1 MIQKLQRGWRF
12 VPEIPGMSPYTSS
25 TINSD
30 LKKRMEE
37 EEIVKRKQ
45 KTREMQGRQEQ
56 ISATPVRDES
66 LLGIWRRQRNAQAQE
81 QKQQEDAFK
90 SGAAQILP
98 YFVPVLGQLKMGE
111 DISNA
116 MYEGDKVTIWP
127 ETKVSSAGLML
138 AGLAAPFAFKGV
150 RKLFNKPIIAT
161 ESAAVPSSTSG
172 IHGSYDGVW
181 FDESIGRNV
190 YSKPSSEV
198 LYFGRTKSPIRFSE
212 TPPEEKIIS
221 NENNLELNRFRE
233 EAKEVA
239 QSKRAGYFTPYSKQ
253 IDDIYEGLQFASN
266 YFQSDGFLKRTADM
280 GDKYNGFGTKHIAPR
295 SNQVTYS
302 PGWDN
307 ADANLRFGLKTGWY
321 NNNLSESAVHEAFH
335 WNPLYNNLKGY
346 SKKLSFE
353 SPYYGQNYS
362 MVPREIKE
370 ILTPERIKLEQ
381 RNKRGLGD
389 LKHDFEINE
398 SYSDLGALRQQLQK
412 SGVFDSFENNNTFN
426 QKMLDEFRKLYRK
439 EGTPTERFL
448 NLHTDDQIIK
458 AINEIAE
465 NNNSNL
471 NNYV

>member
-1 MIQKLQRGWRF
+1 MIQKLQRGNKLNLQYLGLVRP
-12 VPEIPGMSPYTSS
+12 VVPGMTPNTSS
-25 TINSD
+25 TITYNPQEEQN
-30 LKKRMEE
+30 KKKAAEE
-37 EEIVKRKQ
+37 ARRRRKYQ
-45 KTREMQGRQEQ
+45 QNKQI
-56 ISATPVRDES
+56 ISATPPRDES
-66 LLGIWRRQRNAQAQE
+66 LFGIWRRQQDAQAYE
-81 QKQQEDAFK
+81 QNRQEDAFK
-90 SGAAQILP
+90 SGAAQVLP
-98 YFVPVLGQLKMGE
+98 YFVPGIGQYLMVK
-111 DISNA
+111 DFSDA
-116 MYEGDKVTIWP
+116 LYEGRNG
-127 ETKVSSAGLML
+127 EAALML
-138 AGLAAPFAFKGV
+138 GLTAAPFAFKGV

-212 TPPEEKIIS
+212 TPPEEKIIP

-253 IDDIYEGLQFASN
+253 IDDIKEGLQFASN

-280 GDKYNGFGTKHIAPR
+280 GAKYNGFGTKHIAPR

-321 NNNLSESAVHEAFH
+321 NNNLSESAAHEAFH

-346 SKKLSFE
+346 SKKLFFE

>member
-1 MIQKLQRGWRF
+1 MIQKLQRGNKLNLQYLGLVRPD
-12 VPEIPGMSPYTSS
+12 VPGTTPNTSS
-25 TINSD
+25 TITYNPQEEQD
-30 LKKRMEE
+30 KKKAVEE
-37 EEIVKRKQ
+37 AQRLREYQQNKQ
-45 KTREMQGRQEQ
+45 I
-56 ISATPVRDES
+56 ISATPPRDES
-66 LLGIWRRQRNAQAQE
+66 LFGIWRRQQDAQAYE
-81 QKQQEDAFK
+81 QNRQEDAFK
-90 SGAAQILP
+90 SGAAQVLP
-98 YFVPVLGQLKMGE
+98 YFVPGIGQYLMVK
-111 DISNA
+111 DFSDA
-116 MYEGDKVTIWP
+116 LYEGRNG
-127 ETKVSSAGLML
+127 EAALML
-138 AGLAAPFAFKGV
+138 GLTAAPFAFKGV

-172 IHGSYDGVW
+172 IHGSYDGLW

-190 YSKPSSEV
+190 HSKSSPYV
-198 LYFGRTKSPIRFSE
+198 LYFGRSKSPIRFSE
-212 TPPEEKIIS
+212 TPPEEKIIP
-221 NENNLELNRFRE
+221 NENNLELDRLRE
-233 EAKEVA
+233 EFKEVA

-280 GDKYNGFGTKHIAPR
+280 GAKYNGFGTKHIAPR